1 MSVEEGERGRTSVEA
16 IGEDLAVLD
25 EDLTTVGEAAVT
37 EADVEEWAR
46 ATWTRWRSTRYWR
59 WTRQAV
65 GEVPTVDPTAVGE
78 ATTVQV
84 WRRSRSGHMG
94 DREMIVARVRV

>member
-16 IGEDLAVLD
+16 VGEDLAVLD

-46 ATWTRWRSTRYWR
+46 ATWTRWRSTRY
-59 WTRQAV
+59 
-65 GEVPTVDPTAVGE
+65 
-78 ATTVQV
+78 
-84 WRRSRSGHMG
+84 
-94 DREMIVARVRV
+94 